1 MLKIQLGWKPHCWT
15 NEGICGAESMH
26 WGRVRGGC
34 WDGRAVDALGGLEGE
49 IGPWWGGSRGSGT
62 KPGPGCLA
70 SILSLWGS
78 LLTVAVVWS
87 LSPIRQEAALVFA
100 QS

>member
-1 MLKIQLGWKPHCWT
+1 MLGW
-15 NEGICGAESMH
+15 EGCG
-26 WGRVRGGC
+26 C
-34 WDGRAVDALGGLEGE
+34 PGRAGRRDRTMVGGEPRRRWVSL
-49 IGPWWGGSRGSGT
+49 SSGT

>member
-1 MLKIQLGWKPHCWT
+1 
-15 NEGICGAESMH
+15 MH